1 MTATKKYH
9 SDHFSIM
16 NDLPDQF
23 VRATAK
29 LQSTGLTATG
39 IAYVQNFMLR
49 AKNGA
54 DVELL
59 RQKLIDRLK
68 MAKESQI
75 QAALFCYDDFCKYY
89 GL

>member
-1 MTATKKYH
+1 MIATKKYH
-9 SDHFSIM
+9 SDRFEIM
-16 NDLPDQF
+16 NHLPDQF

-29 LQSTGLTATG
+29 LHATGLTATG
-39 IAYVQNFMLR
+39 IAYVQNFMVR

-59 RQKLIDRLK
+59 RQKLIERLK

>member
-9 SDHFSIM
+9 SERLDLM
-16 NDLPDQF
+16 NHLPDQF
-23 VRATAK
+23 IRATAK
-29 LQSTGLTATG
+29 LQATGLTATG
-39 IAYVQNFMLR
+39 VAYVQNFMVR

-59 RQKLIDRLK
+59 RQKLADRLK
-68 MAKESQI
+68 TANKSQI
-75 QAALFCYDDFCKYY
+75 QAAMFCYDDFCKYY

>member
-1 MTATKKYH
+1 MTATKKCH
-9 SDHFSIM
+9 SERLDLM
-16 NDLPDQF
+16 NHLPDQF
-23 VRATAK
+23 IRATAK
-29 LQSTGLTATG
+29 LQATGLTATG
-39 IAYVQNFMLR
+39 VAYVQNFMVR

-59 RQKLIDRLK
+59 RQKLTDRLK

-75 QAALFCYDDFCKYY
+75 QAAMFCYDDFCKYY

>member
-9 SDHFSIM
+9 SDQLDLTNH
-16 NDLPDQF
+16 LPDQF

-29 LQSTGLTATG
+29 LQATGLTATG
-39 IAYVQNFMLR
+39 IAYVQNFMVR

-59 RQKLIDRLK
+59 RQKLADRLK
-68 MAKESQI
+68 VAKESQI
-75 QAALFCYDDFCKYY
+75 QAAMFCYDDFCKYY

>member
-9 SDHFSIM
+9 SERLDLANH
-16 NDLPDQF
+16 LPDQF
-23 VRATAK
+23 IRATAK
-29 LQSTGLTATG
+29 LYATGLTATG
-39 IAYVQNFMLR
+39 IAYVQNFMIS

-59 RQKLIDRLK
+59 RQKLADRLK

-75 QAALFCYDDFCKYY
+75 QAAMFCYDDFCKYY

>member
-1 MTATKKYH
+1 MKKYH
-9 SDHFSIM
+9 SDQFEVM
-16 NDLPDQF
+16 NHLPDQF
-23 VRATAK
+23 IRATVK
-29 LQSTGLTATG
+29 LQATGLTATG
-39 IAYVQNFMLR
+39 IAYVQNFMVR

-59 RQKLIDRLK
+59 RQKLADRLK

-75 QAALFCYDDFCKYY
+75 QAAMFCYDDFCKYY

>member
-9 SDHFSIM
+9 SDQFKIM
-16 NDLPDQF
+16 NHLPDQF

-29 LQSTGLTATG
+29 LHATGLTATG

-59 RQKLIDRLK
+59 RQKLIERLK

-75 QAALFCYDDFCKYY
+75 QAALFCYNDFCKYY